1 MERCSKRR
9 LAATLEHVRS
19 RSALRR
25 RDAAAADATRSA
37 GSADAATVVDD
48 ATVRAYQTHGA
59 VLIKN
64 LLTAPQLA
72 RLREGIDDN
81 LANPGA
87 FGAVASPDSDPGEF
101 FEDFCNWQRIPAFQD
116 IIFGTAIPRVA
127 ARLMGS
133 RTVRLFHDHL
143 CVARHAITCAS
154 LAAPPLR
161 RWLTGCAP
169 PFSRRRLV
177 KEARTVQPTP
187 YHQDQPYYN
196 IEGTQNVSFWL
207 PVDPVPAESSLC
219 FVAGSHAKGEC
230 TSRRPSLPRAR
241 NGFLRARS
249 SLSLTLT
256 AARAMARGERSLISC
271 SGR

>member
-169 PFSRRRLV
+169 
-177 KEARTVQPTP
+177 TVLAPQAG
-187 YHQDQPYYN
+187 
-196 IEGTQNVSFWL
+196 EGSAHRAAH
-207 PVDPVPAESSLC
+207 PVPPGPAVLQHRGDAERLLLAAS
-219 FVAGSHAKGEC
+219 G
-230 TSRRPSLPRAR
+230 PRAGR
-241 NGFLRARS
+241 VLALLR
-249 SLSLTLT
+249 
-256 AARAMARGERSLISC
+256 RG
-271 SGR
+271 